1 MLEFGK
7 GFGVN
12 KFIASE
18 IRIEWAGEKLD
29 QLESLIQRGIDDALK
44 ASVGES
50 SEDGIKV
57 LTDLLFKVAPEAR
70 RLVSEYAL
78 HARAALDYIIYDLA
92 LYNTRTEQ
100 KGTQF
105 PINKCQKDFPQT
117 SDGTGR
123 GPLQYLTA
131 KQIALVERFQP
142 YHGFTLLQVLH
153 GLSNRDKHRHFTHVQ
168 ASGVTGRI
176 QAPNTDPISD
186 HAKME
191 MKFHRS
197 FEITLEDGFDAT
209 KTLRQLHA
217 LLSNILDE
225 FNALFGL

>member
-1 MLEFGK
+1 MPHR
-7 GFGVN
+7 VN
-12 KFIASE
+12 RFIASE

-44 ASVGES
+44 TPVSES
-50 SEDGIKV
+50 SVERTKV
-57 LTDLLFKVAPEAR
+57 LTDLLYKVAPEAR

-92 LYNTRTEQ
+92 LWNTRIEQ
-100 KGTQF
+100 KRTQF
-105 PINKCQKDFPQT
+105 PINTCQQDFPQT
-117 SDGTGR
+117 SGVTGR
-123 GPLQYLTA
+123 GPLKHLTA

-142 YHGFTLLQVLH
+142 YHGFMLLQVLH
-153 GLSNRDKHRHFTHVQ
+153 ELSNRDKHRHFAHIQ
-168 ASGVTGRI
+168 ASALTAPI
-176 QAPNTDPISD
+176 QTPNTDPIPH

-191 MKFHRS
+191 VKFHRA
-197 FEITLEDGFDAT
+197 FEITLGDGFDAT

-217 LLSNILDE
+217 LLTNILDE